1 MRMPKRGLWA
11 LALLILLPG
20 AWAAPPTDEEL
31 EAEDRKE
38 LVTPAPPDFKPEDQ
52 GKKLKLTLIPRDA
65 EIHRGEAFWFR
76 LEVQNIGRTPVPLNA
91 EWSFF
96 KIGYGEALEYR
107 FLVTPPKGVERE
119 EPVNFFPTMGYR
131 YFSPIVPGGD
141 KMSPEERAEASRRIE
156 AEMPYKR
163 ARGFG
168 LRMHLA
174 PGETLRTR
182 PWKHLELIQAYK
194 RLRQGE
200 DPFPPVPGEFREVDF
215 HSMEFDK
222 VGTYRIRIVFTA
234 DPWLKAPDGEEIE
247 EGIRLG
253 LSREWQMEQYKA
265 RLRESLG
272 RFESN
277 VVEVEVVP

>member
-11 LALLILLPG
+11 LALLFLLPG

-119 EPVNFFPTMGYR
+119 EPVNFFPHNGVSVFFPNR
-131 YFSPIVPGGD
+131 
-141 KMSPEERAEASRRIE
+141 SRWR
-156 AEMPYKR
+156 
-163 ARGFG
+163 
-168 LRMHLA
+168 
-174 PGETLRTR
+174 
-182 PWKHLELIQAYK
+182 
-194 RLRQGE
+194 
-200 DPFPPVPGEFREVDF
+200 
-215 HSMEFDK
+215 
-222 VGTYRIRIVFTA
+222 
-234 DPWLKAPDGEEIE
+234 
-247 EGIRLG
+247 
-253 LSREWQMEQYKA
+253 
-265 RLRESLG
+265 
-272 RFESN
+272 
-277 VVEVEVVP
+277 